1 MCKTEKNF
9 YSKMRLMGLINIV
22 NNNKWQPYLH
32 SLYRPCYL
40 FTEEQTCPL
49 FPSEIII
56 QMGAE
61 MDPSTD

>member
-1 MCKTEKNF
+1 
-9 YSKMRLMGLINIV
+9 MGLINIV

-61 MDPSTD
+61 MDRSTD